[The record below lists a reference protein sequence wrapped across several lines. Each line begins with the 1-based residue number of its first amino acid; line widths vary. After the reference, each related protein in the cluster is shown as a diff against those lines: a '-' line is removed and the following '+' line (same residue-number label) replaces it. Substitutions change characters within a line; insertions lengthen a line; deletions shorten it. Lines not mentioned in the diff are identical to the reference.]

1 MMKINVLKFSVR
13 TEGYNKKNR
22 LPHSRSEL
30 VFLCFV
36 FYIHWKLHKI
46 NPTHW
51 KIQTFYVKNKEI
63 SDLNHTNITC
73 CRLWND
79 MCNYKLFATQVYDNS
94 ISCHTRLLTNTPRK
108 KKSCVLHPQKDI
120 KLFKKTCCWF
130 LSSKVPNAFPW
141 WALLR
146 AKCVPPTL
154 IFWSRN
160 HMSNKSI
167 LKESSP
173 KYSLEGLMLRL
184 KLQYCGHLM
193 GRTDSFE
200 KTLMLG
206 KIEGGRRK
214 GWQRMRWLY
223 GITNSMDMSLSKLQE
238 LVMDREVWRAAVH
251 GVAKSQTWLSI
262 WAELSVTTWRKGFK
276 EVIKLKWIYR
286 DGHWSS
292 MNDVPVRR
300 GDSNKDMQREDRMK
314 SQDKDGH
321 QQAKERGWRINQP
334 LLCPDSELLVSRIV
348 RK

>member
-1 MMKINVLKFSVR
+1 MCASP
-13 TEGYNKKNR
+13 TER
-22 LPHSRSEL
+22 
-30 VFLCFV
+30 
-36 FYIHWKLHKI
+36 HK
-46 NPTHW
+46 TV
-51 KIQTFYVKNKEI
+51 Q
-63 SDLNHTNITC
+63 
-73 CRLWND
+73 
-79 MCNYKLFATQVYDNS
+79 
-94 ISCHTRLLTNTPRK
+94 
-108 KKSCVLHPQKDI
+108 
-120 KLFKKTCCWF
+120 KTCCWF

-146 AKCVPPTL
+146 AKCVPPTV
-154 IFWSRN
+154 IFWSHN
-160 HMSNKSI
+160 HMSNTSI

-173 KYSLEGLMLRL
+173 EYSLEGLMLRL

-200 KTLMLG
+200 KTLMVG

-214 GWQRMRWLY
+214 GWQRMRCLY

-238 LVMDREVWRAAVH
+238 LVMDREAWRAAVH

-262 WAELSVTTWRKGFK
+262 WTELSVTTWREGFK

-300 GDSNKDMQREDRMK
+300 GDSKKDMQREDCMK

-334 LLCPDSELLVSRIV
+334 LLHPDSELLVSRIV